1 MEKKFLSSTGLAKF
15 LEKLYEVFSQVGH
28 THTKSQITDFP
39 TIPTNVSQLTND
51 SGYITTDNDTTYTL
65 TRDGSSIV
73 LTGTDGT
80 TQTVEDLDT
89 IISVDSE
96 LSADSE
102 NPVQNK
108 VINTAIS
115 NLTSKIDDSLVEL
128 DSSLSIEGMAADA
141 KAVGDVISEI
151 QPYFLNIDYENLLA
165 FDTTE
170 IVIGSLANTT
180 SVLGQAILGQM
191 VLA

>member
-96 LSADSE
+96 LSAESE